1 MKAIGIDIGGTSIK
15 GIVIDQSGRI
25 AGETNQATD
34 AAKGKDCILA
44 NVKDVIRQLLE
55 QHPDSEGI
63 GIGTA
68 GRVNASTGEIV
79 YATDNLPGWQG
90 SNLKEEIESV
100 FHRRVSV
107 DNDANTALIGECWL
121 GAGAG
126 CCDVTMLTLGTGV
139 GGANRIGGK
148 IVRGAQW
155 NGGEWGHVILV
166 PNGRPCNCGQRGC
179 IEQYISG
186 TAFVQAAAEAASI
199 HFPSGV
205 EVLEAYEKG
214 NPAVAAVLN
223 QFIDDL
229 TVVIHNIHLG
239 INPQAILIGGGMVD
253 SKSIWW
259 GLLEERVK
267 RQRLH
272 ISIRAAELGNQAG
285 SIGAA
290 RMVWDARL

>member
-15 GIVIDQSGRI
+15 GIVADQDGRI
-25 AGETNQATD
+25 VGETKQATD

-44 NVKDVIRQLLE
+44 NVKDVIWQLLE

-68 GRVNASTGEIV
+68 GRVNVNTGEIV
-79 YATDNLPGWQG
+79 YATNNLPGWQG

-100 FHRRVSV
+100 FHRRVCV

-126 CCDVTMLTLGTGV
+126 CSDVTMLTLGTGV

-166 PNGRPCNCGQRGC
+166 PDGRPCNCGQRGC

-186 TAFVQAAAEAASI
+186 TAFVQTATEAAHI
-199 HFPSGV
+199 QFPSGV
-205 EVLEAYEKG
+205 EVFEAYEKG
-214 NPAVAAVLN
+214 HSAVTSVLN
-223 QFIDDL
+223 QFIDYL

-239 INPQAILIGGGMVD
+239 INPQTILLGGGMVD
-253 SKSIWW
+253 SKSMWW
-259 GLLEERVK
+259 DMLEERVE
-267 RQRLH
+267 RLGLH
-272 ISIRAAELGNQAG
+272 ISISAAKLGNQAG

-290 RMVWDARL
+290 KMVWERL